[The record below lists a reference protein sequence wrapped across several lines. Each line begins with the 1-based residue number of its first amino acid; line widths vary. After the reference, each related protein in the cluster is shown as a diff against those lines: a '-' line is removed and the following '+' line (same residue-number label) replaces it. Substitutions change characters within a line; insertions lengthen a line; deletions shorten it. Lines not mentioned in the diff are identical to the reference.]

1 MTVENS
7 TISTTHPSSNAS
19 QQAQNQDLLTLHNS
33 VRPHFPKR
41 AVVTCGMPYGNKNLH
56 FGHIGGVFVPADFFA
71 RFLRDR
77 IGKENVVFVSG
88 TDCFG
93 SPIMEGHRKLKDS
106 GYEGSIHDYV
116 TKNHED
122 QKHALD
128 AYGIS
133 LDLYLGSGLEPAASV
148 HQEIT
153 DFILQRLYQNGYL
166 TKRSTRQFF
175 DEKVQQFLNGRQ
187 VIGRCPVRGCKSEK
201 AYADECDLGH
211 QFDPEELIAPVSQLS
226 GTQPILK
233 PVDNWYFDLPAF
245 KGYLTELVDAWDH
258 DCHVRS
264 VVCNTVRESL
274 ASPVIYI
281 QNKFKDAF
289 DEISDALP
297 PYTLVGA
304 RENQQSFSIEF
315 ANWQDRDTARTQLE
329 AAKIRFRTGKTLLPF
344 RITGNI
350 PWGVKAS
357 ALPQAQDLTVWC
369 WPESLWA
376 PISFT
381 KTALMLDENHDTHRF
396 SSHDWHDFWCAK
408 DAQVYQFMGQDNIF
422 FYCVAQPALWKAL
435 DADLFPDT
443 PVANYHILF
452 MNKKAS
458 SSSAIKPPMAEE
470 LLQNYS
476 AEQLRAHWLSL
487 ALDQKAV
494 SFSPK
499 AFDTSISYTDKKTG
513 VDVMVKDDPR
523 VVDPALKESAFL
535 TNIFNRLARSCFYGA
550 QKACGGCLPH
560 VDASQATKTACQK
573 ALLDFEQAAAVADA
587 HTALGHAETLCR
599 SANKIWGQAA
609 KDAYDQN
616 DDKAYQQALADAF
629 YALRATSLMMHPAV
643 FEGCETICDHMSFDR
658 SVFFSWENAFMGP
671 YELAKT
677 YTHDEAAHKLVEI
690 PAHFDF
696 FKKTK

>member
-1 MTVENS
+1 MTVKNS
-7 TISTTHPSSNAS
+7 TISTTNPSSNAS
-19 QQAQNQDLLTLHNS
+19 LQAQNQGLLTPNNS

-245 KGYLTELVDAWDH
+245 
-258 DCHVRS
+258 
-264 VVCNTVRESL
+264 
-274 ASPVIYI
+274 
-281 QNKFKDAF
+281 
-289 DEISDALP
+289 
-297 PYTLVGA
+297 
-304 RENQQSFSIEF
+304 
-315 ANWQDRDTARTQLE
+315 
-329 AAKIRFRTGKTLLPF
+329 
-344 RITGNI
+344 
-350 PWGVKAS
+350 
-357 ALPQAQDLTVWC
+357 
-369 WPESLWA
+369 
-376 PISFT
+376 
-381 KTALMLDENHDTHRF
+381 
-396 SSHDWHDFWCAK
+396 
-408 DAQVYQFMGQDNIF
+408 
-422 FYCVAQPALWKAL
+422 
-435 DADLFPDT
+435 
-443 PVANYHILF
+443 
-452 MNKKAS
+452 
-458 SSSAIKPPMAEE
+458 
-470 LLQNYS
+470 
-476 AEQLRAHWLSL
+476 
-487 ALDQKAV
+487 
-494 SFSPK
+494 
-499 AFDTSISYTDKKTG
+499 
-513 VDVMVKDDPR
+513 
-523 VVDPALKESAFL
+523 
-535 TNIFNRLARSCFYGA
+535 
-550 QKACGGCLPH
+550 
-560 VDASQATKTACQK
+560 
-573 ALLDFEQAAAVADA
+573 
-587 HTALGHAETLCR
+587 
-599 SANKIWGQAA
+599 
-609 KDAYDQN
+609 
-616 DDKAYQQALADAF
+616 
-629 YALRATSLMMHPAV
+629 
-643 FEGCETICDHMSFDR
+643 
-658 SVFFSWENAFMGP
+658 
-671 YELAKT
+671 
-677 YTHDEAAHKLVEI
+677 
-690 PAHFDF
+690 
-696 FKKTK
+696 